1 MALKIR
7 LRQQGKTNRLTYRLV
22 VTNVRAARDSSYVEM
37 LGWYNPHEKTD
48 EKQLHI
54 ETERVRHW
62 LSQGA
67 ELTQKSEALIK
78 RVAPEVIKEHTAKSV
93 AKRLRMGAKR
103 KSTAAQAPKAAKK
116 SA

>member
-22 VTNVRAARDSSYVEM
+22 VTNVRSARDGNYVEM

-54 ETERVRHW
+54 DTDRVRHW

-67 ELTQKSEALIK
+67 ELTQKSEALLK
-78 RVAPEVIKEHTAKSV
+78 RVSPEIVKEQTAKTV
-93 AKRLRMGAKR
+93 AKRQKAAAKR
-103 KSTAAQAPKAAKK
+103 KSA
-116 SA
+116 S

>member
-22 VTNVRAARDSSYVEM
+22 VTNVREARDGNYVEM

-48 EKQLHI
+48 DKQLHI
-54 ETERVRHW
+54 DTDRVRHW

-78 RVAPEVIKEHTAKSV
+78 RVAPEVIKEQTAKEV
-93 AKRLRMGAKR
+93 AKRLKA
-103 KSTAAQAPKAAKK
+103 AAKK
-116 SA
+116 KSA

>member
-22 VTNVRAARDSSYVEM
+22 VTNVRASRDGSYVEM

-48 EKQLHI
+48 DKQVHI
-54 ETERVRHW
+54 ETDRVKHW

-67 ELTQKSEALIK
+67 ELTHKSEALIK
-78 RVAPEVIKEHTAKSV
+78 RVAPDVIKEQTAKEV
-93 AKRLRMGAKR
+93 AKRQRATAKR
-103 KSTAAQAPKAAKK
+103 KAE
-116 SA
+116 